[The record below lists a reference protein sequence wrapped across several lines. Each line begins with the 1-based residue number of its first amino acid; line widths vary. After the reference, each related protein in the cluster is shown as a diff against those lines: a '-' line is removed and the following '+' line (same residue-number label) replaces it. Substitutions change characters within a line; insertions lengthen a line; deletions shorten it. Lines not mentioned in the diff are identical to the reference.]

1 MVSAG
6 FPTEAEEGVRKICV
20 FPALFAVMKAII
32 IFLATLFFTNI
43 AICSFRKD
51 VNDGNRLFY
60 KQKYDEAIEKYNS
73 AEIKKPNDA
82 ILYYNRGNAFYK
94 QQSYEQAIK
103 EYQKSLGLTKDK
115 DFKSKILYNMGN
127 VYLKLGDFQK
137 AKDSYIQGLKLNPN
151 DEDIKYNLQY
161 ALVELNQPQQ
171 PQKQKS
177 SSDKSQNQQQQ
188 KTKQEQQEQKNY
200 ISEQDVQR
208 LIESVNQQQ
217 KDKLKEAL
225 KPQKPQLPQ
234 VDKDW

>member
-1 MVSAG
+1 
-6 FPTEAEEGVRKICV
+6 
-20 FPALFAVMKAII
+20 MKYSLTI
-32 IFLATLFFTNI
+32 IFSLLFFFSFSL
-43 AICSFRKD
+43 CSFRKD

-60 KQKYDEAIEKYNS
+60 KQKYDEAVEKYNS
-73 AEIKKPNDA
+73 AEIKKPNNA

-127 VYLKLGDFQK
+127 AYLKLGDFQK
-137 AKDSYIQGLKLNPN
+137 ARDSYIQGLKLNPN

-161 ALVELNQPQQ
+161 ALVEINQPQQ
-171 PQKQKS
+171 LQKQNS
-177 SSDKSQNQQQQ
+177 SSDKSQNQQQ
-188 KTKQEQQEQKNY
+188 KNKQEQQEQKKY
-200 ISEQDVQR
+200 MSEQDVQR